1 MASDLC
7 RYCQAEFA
15 GTTLSVTCPCLRA
28 LGRPAARTATDS
40 VRVTRWPAQTWRQA
54 PSPGSGARHPGHLA
68 ARLTS
73 RVRRLVQPPLNR
85 AASGLVLEYRPAG
98 LRYQKLNFDYWA
110 TGPQPALRG
119 DRTRRRL

>member
-7 RYCQAEFA
+7 KYCQAGFA
-15 GTTLSVTCPCLRA
+15 GTTLSVTVRA
-28 LGRPAARTATDS
+28 CGLLAGLPHGQRPRNALTSTDLKGRPR
-40 VRVTRWPAQTWRQA
+40 RPAPA
-54 PSPGSGARHPGHLA
+54 ARHPGHLA